1 MVAKGIMMSAEDK
14 VAYEMQMLEISDI
27 MPDKSTV
34 NIDLGQLDF
43 DENILDNEN
52 LQSSQH

>member
-1 MVAKGIMMSAEDK
+1 MVAKGVMMSAEDK
-14 VAYEMQMLEISDI
+14 VSYEMQMLEISDI

-43 DENILDNEN
+43 DENTLDNEN